1 MPAAALGRPL
11 AEVERGD
18 LGVMGLNGLRQQ
30 ARRVRRT
37 LALLAAHLQDA
48 WHFAR
53 GSGLLDD
60 APQAVRAAHAL
71 KTMHR
76 LEKGWALPQPRAG
89 FGVAT
94 AQLLSR
100 QLSLHQESS
109 GSDWIWLEGQTT
121 LWRYRQYAMGTAPS
135 ELSER
140 MNARDVQHAARQDF
154 DSLVKSRRSVR
165 QFTGA
170 PLPDGCLQRA
180 AELAALSPSV
190 CNRSGARLWVA
201 TDPEMRARVL
211 RLQDG
216 HQGFADQAAAIAVV
230 TVDPSVF
237 HTVGERHQAW
247 IDGGLFAM
255 TLVHALH
262 HEGLGCCC
270 LNWSVTPTVD
280 RAFKRLVG
288 LAPHEAVVMLLAV
301 GVLPEHYTV
310 ANSPRRPLSEVLHF
324 LERSPCGS

>member
-1 MPAAALGRPL
+1 MRPQTLLWQHARRLRRFAALL
-11 AEVERGD
+11 W
-18 LGVMGLNGLRQQ
+18 
-30 ARRVRRT
+30 
-37 LALLAAHLQDA
+37 AHVQDA
-48 WHFAR
+48 WHFAQ
-53 GSGLLDD
+53 GSGLLND

-76 LEKGWALPQPRAG
+76 LEKGWALPNPRAG
-89 FGVAT
+89 FGVDT
-94 AQLLSR
+94 VQLLGR
-100 QLSLHQESS
+100 QLSFHQERS
-109 GSDWIWLEGQTT
+109 GSDWIWLEGQAT
-121 LWRYRQYAMGTAPS
+121 LWRYRQYAQGAAPS

-140 MNARDVQHAARQDF
+140 MSAQEVQYAARQDF
-154 DSLVKSRRSVR
+154 ASLVKSRRSVR

-170 PLPDGCLQRA
+170 PLPEGCLQRA

-201 TDPEMRARVL
+201 TEPEMRAQVL

-216 HQGFADQAAAIAVV
+216 HQGFADRAAAVAVV
-230 TVDPSVF
+230 TVDLAVF

-247 IDGGLFAM
+247 VDGGLFAM

-270 LNWSVTPTVD
+270 LNWSVTPQMD

-288 LAPHEAVVMLLAV
+288 LPAQDAVVMLLAV

-310 ANSPRRPLSEVLHF
+310 AHSPRRPLSEVLHT
-324 LERSPCGS
+324 LECSP